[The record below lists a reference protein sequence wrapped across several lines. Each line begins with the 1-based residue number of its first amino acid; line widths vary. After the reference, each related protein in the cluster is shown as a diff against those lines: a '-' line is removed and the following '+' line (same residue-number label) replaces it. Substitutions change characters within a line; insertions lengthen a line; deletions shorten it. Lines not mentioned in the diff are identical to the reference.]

1 MLPMSTTV
9 FRLTPPASFL
19 FSNKLRKV
27 LVALWRFVHHS
38 WCSTNHKQFCGG
50 RRPLFITA
58 LTSSATTVYVTSSA
72 TTAVL
77 QQLLPLLNP
86 LLRKYN
92 VNTIC
97 LLLIVWWF
105 HLYYTRTGHSP
116 PLPIAVHSCLGF
128 CREKS
133 SPFPSLIPSPLPQS
147 SPLGAVHCFVSSAN
161 KFHNI
166 LPIAPSTRVD
176 SHPTAFVGCF
186 TPASGIWS
194 RVLPVCTKTRILRFA
209 LCP

>member
-147 SPLGAVHCFVSSAN
+147 SPLQGGP
-161 KFHNI
+161 
-166 LPIAPSTRVD
+166 L
-176 SHPTAFVGCF
+176 
-186 TPASGIWS
+186 
-194 RVLPVCTKTRILRFA
+194 LRFWCEQVSQHSPA
-209 LCP
+209 CPVDPRRLASNRLRGLFYAGFRHLI